1 MNLSNSRLKKEDINK
16 VYENENLINILEK
29 EITEYLVELSQHNL
43 PEENAK
49 LLSEAYH
56 SINDIERI
64 GDHCENI
71 VELAS
76 ARVKKNIEITDDAL
90 EELEEIYKATLDA
103 LEIAISS
110 YENESTE
117 HNSIIDKVEDRIDS
131 LEKKFRS
138 NNIKRL
144 NSKRCMADAGVM
156 LFDLLSNLER
166 IGDHANNIAT
176 AKEVHNNRLHA

>member
-1 MNLSNSRLKKEDINK
+1 MKAFFEGDEEDINK
-16 VYENENLINILEK
+16 VYENENLINVLEK

-49 LLSEAYH
+49 LVSEAFH

-71 VELAS
+71 VELATS
-76 ARVKKNIEITDDAL
+76 RRKKNIEITEDAL
-90 EELEEIYKATLDA
+90 SELEEIYNATLDS

-117 HNSIIDKVEDRIDS
+117 HNSIIDKVEDRIDA
-131 LEKKFRS
+131 LERKFRS

-176 AKEVHNNRLHA
+176 AKEVHENRLNA